1 MPPSNAILAPW
12 VAAATRW
19 SLWQNIFMRSHWK
32 NDCIGF
38 FIWKNS
44 WHCSILMTLT
54 NLPMTKWNNCSHLLR
69 CHEVMRSHWDN
80 WLLWLLTTLTE
91 FSVMAAKTS
100 IAGRRTILPH
110 PLRMESQSSLRRGNV
125 QVQSHEIK
133 KIGGMICMMMGILG
147 MKPGKN
153 RFICGDNDDEELGMY
168 SKNHAAS
175 SSSERYYYHNK
186 FFAPRSSAWLN
197 SLCTPVFYRRSRI
210 FTKKKCWP
218 GSPLGKSAVL
228 INNLPIYHSCESPPL
243 CNPIKLFCLVI
254 PNNHPHL
261 YPLGHMAVCQ
271 NQTAP
276 FCSPQIAA
284 SYECSS
290 KYCTL
295 WLWLT

>member
-1 MPPSNAILAPW
+1 
-12 VAAATRW
+12 
-19 SLWQNIFMRSHWK
+19 
-32 NDCIGF
+32 
-38 FIWKNS
+38 
-44 WHCSILMTLT
+44 
-54 NLPMTKWNNCSHLLR
+54 
-69 CHEVMRSHWDN
+69 
-80 WLLWLLTTLTE
+80 
-91 FSVMAAKTS
+91 MAAKTS

-175 SSSERYYYHNK
+175 SSSERYCYHNK

-197 SLCTPVFYRRSRI
+197 SLCTPVFIDDPES
-210 FTKKKCWP
+210 
-218 GSPLGKSAVL
+218 S
-228 INNLPIYHSCESPPL
+228 PIYHSCESPPL

-271 NQTAP
+271 NQTAFVHP
-276 FCSPQIAA
+276 
-284 SYECSS
+284 
-290 KYCTL
+290 K
-295 WLWLT
+295 